1 MERPQPARRGA
12 RGRQSRGM
20 LCLLPR
26 DSQRSGTQARYM
38 RKPSYEVDAVAC
50 TWEHGLAPNNGGLPL
65 VQCNPIGHR
74 ATTASAARR
83 ARAAS
88 ARAAP
93 PPHGQAAQWRTP
105 ALHAQAGSRSGR
117 RSWHVGARP
126 CPDEG
131 RSLARA
137 VPFHRIRRDHRRR
150 SSGRARAASAPDYSS
165 SPETASAGAHKR
177 TTRASRLTK
186 RTPRL
191 ARGSTAFHRI
201 TETSR

>member
-1 MERPQPARRGA
+1 
-12 RGRQSRGM
+12 
-20 LCLLPR
+20 
-26 DSQRSGTQARYM
+26 M
-38 RKPSYEVDAVAC
+38 RKQSYEVDAVAG
-50 TWEHGLAPNNGGLPL
+50 TREHGLAPNNGGLPL

-137 VPFHRIRRDHRRR
+137 VPFHMLWGDQSRRSSRRAHAASARPAPPPERQAARWRTRATRANRLAKWRPQLACGSTALHRRR
-150 SSGRARAASAPDYSS
+150 EVSRWCSA
-165 SPETASAGAHKR
+165 
-177 TTRASRLTK
+177 L
-186 RTPRL
+186 L
-191 ARGSTAFHRI
+191 
-201 TETSR
+201 